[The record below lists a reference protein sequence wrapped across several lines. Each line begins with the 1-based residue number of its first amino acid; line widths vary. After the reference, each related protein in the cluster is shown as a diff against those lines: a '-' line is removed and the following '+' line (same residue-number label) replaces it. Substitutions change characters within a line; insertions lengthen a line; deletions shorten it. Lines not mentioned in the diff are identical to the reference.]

1 MKLCLLKGYGVFDM
15 GVAYPN
21 VKRTK
26 DRTVQE
32 YEIEYFISKAGKTIV
47 NGREYEIS
55 PGTVLCAKPGQIRS
69 SLFGFRCY
77 YLHLSFSEDSPY
89 KAILDRAPDFFQI
102 IDGEA
107 YGRIFESLI
116 AHLLAEGYSEES
128 DFVNARLLELF
139 YYLER
144 DTKNN
149 LNCPS
154 SFDKTRSRFI
164 PVAVEFIKENY
175 AKRLS
180 LEDMARVAGYSPNYF
195 HHIFSTVMG
204 KTPQQYL
211 LEERIR
217 HAKILLV
224 QSEKTISEIAYEC
237 GFASQSHF
245 SMRFK
250 EVVYCTPGEY
260 RQRSIERYLI

>member
-154 SFDKTRSRFI
+154 SFDKNRSRFI

-250 EVVYCTPGEY
+250 EVVYCPPGEY

>member
-1 MKLCLLKGYGVFDM
+1 MKLCRLSGYGVFDM
-15 GVAYPN
+15 GVTYPG

-26 DRTVQE
+26 NRTVQE
-32 YEIEYFISKAGKTIV
+32 YEIEYFISKMGKAIV

-69 SLFGFRCY
+69 SMFGFRCY
-77 YLHLSFSEDSPY
+77 YLHLIFPEESPY
-89 KAILDRAPDFFQI
+89 KAILDAAPDFFQI

-107 YGRIFESLI
+107 YGRVFESLI
-116 AHLLAEGYSEES
+116 SHLLAEEYSEES
-128 DFVNARLLELF
+128 DFINARLLELF
-139 YYLER
+139 YYIEK

-149 LNCPS
+149 QNCPS
-154 SFDKTRSRFI
+154 SFDKNRNRFI
-164 PVAVEFIKENY
+164 PEAVEFIRANY
-175 AKRLS
+175 MKRLS

-195 HHIFSTVMG
+195 HHVFSTVMG
-204 KTPQQYL
+204 KTPQRYL

-217 HAKILLV
+217 HAKILLA

-250 EVVYCTPGEY
+250 ETVYCTPGEY
-260 RQRSIERYLI
+260 RQRSLERYLI